1 MSARRVAAVDCGT
14 NTVKLLVADLDAESG
29 EERELVRES
38 RMVRLG
44 QGVDETGR
52 LADEALERLF
62 EAVDAYAATVTEHE
76 VETLRFCATSAARD
90 ASNADVF
97 TAGVRDRLGVEP
109 EVIAG
114 AEEARLSY
122 DGATRGLPDVVAPL
136 LVVDIGGGST
146 ELVLGD
152 AHGSVRAGHSLDI
165 GSVRLTERCLRSD
178 PPTADEVARA
188 VEVID
193 AALDELPGHGV
204 ELAAARSLV
213 VVSGT
218 GLTVAASALD
228 LPDLDRTELHRATVS
243 AGAARAAAARLV
255 AMPVAER
262 RTLGYMQPG
271 RADVIGAGAL
281 ILDRVLEGTPV
292 TELRVSIS
300 DILDGIAWSCL
311 EPGREPSGSPQR

>member
-1 MSARRVAAVDCGT
+1 MSVRRVAAVDCGT
-14 NTVKLLVADLDAESG
+14 NTVKLLVADLDPESG
-29 EERELVRES
+29 EEQELVRES

-52 LADEALERLF
+52 LSDEALERLF
-62 EAVDAYAATVTEHE
+62 AAVDEYAAVVAEHD

-90 ASNADVF
+90 ASNAAAF
-97 TAGVRDRLGVEP
+97 TDGVRERLGVDP

-114 AEEARLSY
+114 AEEAQLSY
-122 DGATRGLPDVVAPL
+122 DGATRGLPDLVAPL

-152 AHGSVRAGHSLDI
+152 AHGSVRAGHSVDI

-178 PPTADEVARA
+178 PPTADEIAQAVA
-188 VEVID
+188 VID
-193 AALDELPGHGV
+193 AALDELPDRGV
-204 ELAAARSLV
+204 DLTAASSLM

-218 GLTVAASALD
+218 GLTVAAAALD

-243 AGAARAAAARLV
+243 ATSAREAALRLA

-281 ILDRVLEGTPV
+281 ILDRVLERTPV
-292 TELRVSIS
+292 DELRVSIS

-311 EPGREPSGSPQR
+311 DR

>member
-1 MSARRVAAVDCGT
+1 MSVRRVAAVDCGT
-14 NTVKLLVADLDAESG
+14 NTVKLLVADLDADTG
-29 EERELVRES
+29 EEQELVRES

-52 LADEALERLF
+52 LSDEALERLF
-62 EAVDAYAATVTEHE
+62 AAVDEYAAVVAEHG
-76 VETLRFCATSAARD
+76 VASLRFCATSAARD
-90 ASNADVF
+90 ASNAEVF
-97 TAGVRDRLGVEP
+97 TRGVRERLGVEP

-114 AEEARLSY
+114 AEEAQLSY
-122 DGATRGLPDVVAPL
+122 DGATRGLADLVAPL

-178 PPTADEVARA
+178 PPTSDETAQAVA
-188 VEVID
+188 VID

-204 ELAAARSLV
+204 DVTAARSLM

-218 GLTVAASALD
+218 GLTVAAAALD

-243 AGAARAAAARLV
+243 ADSARGAARRLA

-281 ILDRVLEGTPV
+281 ILDRVLERTPV
-292 TELRVSIS
+292 DELRVSIS

-311 EPGREPSGSPQR
+311 DR

>member
-1 MSARRVAAVDCGT
+1 MSVRRVAAVDCGT
-14 NTVKLLVADLDAESG
+14 NTVKLLVADLDPESG
-29 EERELVRES
+29 EEQELVRES

-52 LADEALERLF
+52 LSDEALERLF
-62 EAVDAYAATVTEHE
+62 AAVDEYAAVVAEHD

-97 TAGVRDRLGVEP
+97 TTGVRDRLGVEP

-114 AEEARLSY
+114 AEEAQLSY
-122 DGATRGLPDVVAPL
+122 DGATRGLPDLVAPL

-152 AHGSVRAGHSLDI
+152 AHGSVRAGRSLDI

-178 PPTADEVARA
+178 PPTADEIAQAVA
-188 VEVID
+188 VID

-204 ELAAARSLV
+204 DLTASRSLM

-218 GLTVAASALD
+218 GLTVAAAALD
-228 LPDLDRTELHRATVS
+228 LPGLDRTELHRATVS
-243 AGAARAAAARLV
+243 ATSAREAALRLA

-281 ILDRVLEGTPV
+281 ILDRVLERTPV
-292 TELRVSIS
+292 DELRVSIN

-311 EPGREPSGSPQR
+311 DR

>member
-1 MSARRVAAVDCGT
+1 MSVRRVAAVDCGT
-14 NTVKLLVADLDAESG
+14 NTVKLLVADLDPETG
-29 EERELVRES
+29 EEAELVRES

-52 LADEALERLF
+52 LSDEALERLF
-62 EAVDAYAATVTEHE
+62 AAVDAYAAVVVEHE
-76 VETLRFCATSAARD
+76 VETVRFCATSAARD
-90 ASNADVF
+90 ASNAEVF
-97 TAGVRDRLGVEP
+97 TTGVRDRLGVEP

-114 AEEARLSY
+114 AEEAQLSY
-122 DGATRGLPDVVAPL
+122 DGATRGLPDLVAPL

-165 GSVRLTERCLRSD
+165 GSVRLTERCLPSD
-178 PPTADEVARA
+178 PPTADEIAQAVA
-188 VEVID
+188 VID
-193 AALDELPGHGV
+193 AALDELPGQGV
-204 ELAAARSLV
+204 DLGAARSLM

-218 GLTVAASALD
+218 GLTVAAAALD
-228 LPDLDRTELHRATVS
+228 LPGLDRTELHRATVS
-243 AGAARAAAARLV
+243 AASARDAALRLA

-281 ILDRVLEGTPV
+281 ILDRVLERTPV
-292 TELRVSIS
+292 DELRVSIS

-311 EPGREPSGSPQR
+311 DR

>member
-14 NTVKLLVADLDAESG
+14 NTVKLLVADLDAASG

-62 EAVDAYAATVTEHE
+62 EAVDAYAATVAELD
-76 VETLRFCATSAARD
+76 VVTLRFCATSAARD

-97 TAGVRDRLGVEP
+97 TAGVRERLGVEP

-152 AHGSVRAGHSLDI
+152 AHGSVRGGHSLDI
-165 GSVRLTERCLRSD
+165 GSVRLTERCLRGD
-178 PPTADEVARA
+178 PPAAEEVARA

-204 ELAAARSLV
+204 DLAAARSLV

-228 LPDLDRTELHRATVS
+228 LPGLDRSELHRATVS
-243 AGAARAAAARLV
+243 VEAARAAAARLV

-281 ILDRVLEGTPV
+281 ILDRVLERTPV

-311 EPGREPSGSPQR
+311 EPGRPSDR